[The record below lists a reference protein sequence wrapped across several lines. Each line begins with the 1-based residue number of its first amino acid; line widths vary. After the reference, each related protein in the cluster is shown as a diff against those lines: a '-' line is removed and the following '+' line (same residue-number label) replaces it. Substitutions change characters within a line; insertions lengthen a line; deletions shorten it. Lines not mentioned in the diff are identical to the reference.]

1 MSDPV
6 SSTAALVK
14 GTKKAVET
22 IVPEPPEM
30 PELPDIPEPTVIPLA
45 EDEAA
50 KRAKRRSLMRQR
62 ARGGRASTILSAA
75 DKLG

>member
-6 SSTAALVK
+6 TSTAALIK
-14 GTKKAVET
+14 GTEKTVET
-22 IVPEPPEM
+22 IVPKPPAM

-50 KRAKRRSLMRQR
+50 KKARRRSLMRQR
-62 ARGGRASTILSAA
+62 ARGGRASTILSTA